1 MKRTTSTWEHNGYT
15 LRPARKEDAEN
26 YYRAGFERLDP
37 ELARLTGSKE
47 HYSRD
52 EVISFFLAC
61 LDDPD
66 RRDFLLV
73 DPAGR
78 IAGECV
84 INEIDWDARCANF
97 RIGIFRPEDRGQ
109 GLGTWAVR
117 VTRDLAF
124 EALGLHRLA
133 LNVFSFNPRARRA
146 YLAAHSAA
154 SASGEGAALDAMTEE
169 LARDAVRDGDGYGD
183 DILMAILE
191 AEWRAVKTREAH
203 LDS

>member
-47 HYSRD
+47 RYSRD

-133 LNVFSFNPRARRA
+133 MNVFSFNPVPPGI
-146 YLAAHSAA
+146 
-154 SASGEGAALDAMTEE
+154 SGRGLPG
-169 LARDAVRDGDGYGD
+169 RGGVPGAVRDGDGYGD
-183 DILMAILE
+183 EHPYGPPGGRMAGGQDPGSCI
-191 AEWRAVKTREAH
+191 
-203 LDS
+203 

>member
-1 MKRTTSTWEHNGYT
+1 M
-15 LRPARKEDAEN
+15 
-26 YYRAGFERLDP
+26 
-37 ELARLTGSKE
+37 
-47 HYSRD
+47 
-52 EVISFFLAC
+52 ISFFLAC

-78 IAGECV
+78 LAGECV

-146 YLAAHSAA
+146 YLAAGFPGRGGVPGMPSETGMDMETT
-154 SASGEGAALDAMTEE
+154 SLWPS
-169 LARDAVRDGDGYGD
+169 
-183 DILMAILE
+183 
-191 AEWRAVKTREAH
+191 WRPNGGRSRPGKRI
-203 LDS
+203 

>member
-1 MKRTTSTWEHNGYT
+1 M
-15 LRPARKEDAEN
+15 
-26 YYRAGFERLDP
+26 
-37 ELARLTGSKE
+37 
-47 HYSRD
+47 
-52 EVISFFLAC
+52 ISFFLAC

-133 LNVFSFNPRARRA
+133 LNVFSFNPRAAGPIWPRA
-146 YLAAHSAA
+146 SGKRGCAGMPSETGMDMETTSLWHPGGRMAGGQDPG
-154 SASGEGAALDAMTEE
+154 SASRQLKQPHGNPKVAL
-169 LARDAVRDGDGYGD
+169 
-183 DILMAILE
+183 
-191 AEWRAVKTREAH
+191 
-203 LDS
+203 

>member
-37 ELARLTGSKE
+37 EPARLTGSKE
-47 HYSRD
+47 RYSRD

-124 EALGLHRLA
+124 EALGLHRW
-133 LNVFSFNPRARRA
+133 P
-146 YLAAHSAA
+146 
-154 SASGEGAALDAMTEE
+154 
-169 LARDAVRDGDGYGD
+169 
-183 DILMAILE
+183 
-191 AEWRAVKTREAH
+191 
-203 LDS
+203 

>member
-1 MKRTTSTWEHNGYT
+1 MQRTITGRDLNALTG
-15 LRPARKEDAEN
+15 
-26 YYRAGFERLDP
+26 AG
-37 ELARLTGSKE
+37 RLTGSKE
-47 HYSRD
+47 RYSRD

-146 YLAAHSAA
+146 YLAAGFREEGVCPGCRPRRGWIWRRHPYGHPGGRMAGGQDPG
-154 SASGEGAALDAMTEE
+154 SASRQLKQPHATQRLP
-169 LARDAVRDGDGYGD
+169 L
-183 DILMAILE
+183 
-191 AEWRAVKTREAH
+191 
-203 LDS
+203 

>member
-47 HYSRD
+47 RYSRD

-97 RIGIFRPEDRGQ
+97 RIGIFRPEDRDRAWAPG
-109 GLGTWAVR
+109 AVR

-124 EALGLHRLA
+124 RGAGPPPAGPGRVLLQPPCPPGL
-133 LNVFSFNPRARRA
+133 
-146 YLAAHSAA
+146 
-154 SASGEGAALDAMTEE
+154 SGRGLSGRGVC
-169 LARDAVRDGDGYGD
+169 RDAVRDGDGYGD

-191 AEWRAVKTREAH
+191 DEWRAVKTREAH